1 MRLLKLWLPVIVWT
15 VVILWASNDTFS
27 SSQSRGWL
35 SLLVGQEVAEGVN
48 IAIRKLGHVVA
59 YGILGALTWRADRR
73 VAIGMVVV
81 LAVAVTDEWRQ
92 SLTLSRTGTPWD
104 VLLDLVG
111 GWVGIVAA
119 KKVWREDGFRE
130 SRPSP

>member
-15 VVILWASNDTFS
+15 IVILWASNDTFS
-27 SSQSRGWL
+27 SGQSRGWL
-35 SLLVGQEVAEGVN
+35 SMLVGQEVAEGVN

-92 SLTLSRTGTPWD
+92 SLTISRTGTPWD
-104 VLLDLVG
+104 VLLDVVG

-119 KKVWREDGFRE
+119 KRVWPGGGFRGA
-130 SRPSP
+130 SSHL

>member
-15 VVILWASNDTFS
+15 IVILWASNDTFS

-73 VAIGMVVV
+73 VAIGMVLV
-81 LAVAVTDEWRQ
+81 LGVAVTDEWRQ

-119 KKVWREDGFRE
+119 KKVWRPGVTA
-130 SRPSP
+130 S